1 MSITATIQDALAGEL
16 TSILQKA
23 TRKHKLTLE
32 WKTSY
37 WWGPFRNAAGQ
48 TVILSG
54 KGARFDTKAAAIE
67 AARRLGAEVSDPMD
81 VTAIH
86 ETNPS
91 RPTQGGARSG
101 RSLVVYATPT
111 LETLGQIPVTD
122 EARTA
127 LASLPPFE
135 TNFIPAK
142 FRKKS
147 GSGRKPGEICWQLF
161 DTGEPAPFILTGPVL
176 RTAAGE
182 PRPGN

>member
-1 MSITATIQDALAGEL
+1 MNTNDPIEPTPTEPRIPLATQNPALL
-16 TSILQKA
+16 S
-23 TRKHKLTLE
+23 TLD
-32 WKTSY
+32 T
-37 WWGPFRNAAGQ
+37 PAA
-48 TVILSG
+48 LS
-54 KGARFDTKAAAIE
+54 KMERLRLLIRTHCSPTE
-67 AARRLGAEVSDPMD
+67 RRRRLQWSREVVGVP
-81 VTAIH
+81 
-86 ETNPS
+86 
-91 RPTQGGARSG
+91 
-101 RSLVVYATPT
+101 L
-111 LETLGQIPVTD
+111 TD